1 MSGPSEK
8 KRPARIKLVT
18 LRGVVIPV
26 EWDEHG
32 KVAGIAI
39 STRDEDEYR
48 IQDDEL
54 GNRLLGLINEE
65 VEVSG
70 RTRKRKNRKV
80 IIVETYK
87 KILEELTGE
96 DRQP

>member
-1 MSGPSEK
+1 MSVASHQ
-8 KRPARIKLVT
+8 KRSPRARLVT

-26 EWDEHG
+26 EWDEQG
-32 KVAGIAI
+32 KIVGIAI
-39 STRDEDEYR
+39 STHDEDEYR

-54 GNRLLGLINEE
+54 GNRLRGLINEE

-70 RTRKRKNRKV
+70 RTRKRKNRKI

-87 KILEELTGE
+87 KIRDAVADEN
-96 DRQP
+96 RQT